1 MAAIKKSQFKIN
13 NGTDW
18 DTYHF
23 ETDSAQTKHKKSD
36 GTETTVEE
44 VLNSALGGFGIQTGK
59 TRIIP
64 IPNEQTS
71 VHVTFPKAFKEAP
84 EVFLT
89 ARSSVSGKALLGY
102 GTMDTSKTGFDI
114 YVLRINDTYTD
125 MSWVA
130 IGPL

>member
-44 VLNSALGGFGIQTGK
+44 VLNSALGGFMIQTGK
-59 TRIIP
+59 IP
-64 IPNEQTS
+64 ITPKPNEPTS
-71 VHVTFPKAFKEAP
+71 QHLTFPKKFKSAP
-84 EVFLT
+84 VVMLT
-89 ARSSVSGKALLGY
+89 PSSAVPGTAIQGVSAVNVESSGCDVYITRNNNTETNIMWLA
-102 GTMDTSKTGFDI
+102 
-114 YVLRINDTYTD
+114 V
-125 MSWVA
+125 
-130 IGPL
+130 GPK